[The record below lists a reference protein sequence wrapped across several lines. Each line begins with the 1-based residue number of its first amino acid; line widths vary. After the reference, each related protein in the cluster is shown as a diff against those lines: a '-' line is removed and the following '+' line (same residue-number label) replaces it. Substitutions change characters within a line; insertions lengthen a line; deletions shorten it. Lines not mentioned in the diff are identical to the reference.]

1 MNDIDLDI
9 ILAIA
14 DNRLTGQAKRD
25 ALQRIA
31 ADPEL
36 GEELAA
42 QIATMDELKSL
53 DPALM
58 TPAERATLR
67 ANLIEQLHLSP
78 ATPTVVAGPQRRPWW
93 QPALAFASAAA
104 LLVAIVAVPSMFS
117 GSDDSSAD
125 FVAIAPAT
133 TTSVATAELDASRQG
148 SASADNAASP
158 TSPVLVPQIVEQE
171 VQEFFAAAP
180 PSSDTKGAASSDDA
194 ADSGTDEGT
203 DETIPEVTAASA
215 EAFTAAETFAINEA
229 AIEAC
234 LETLA
239 NDLPGGN
246 HIPRAAT
253 LDDGAT
259 VIHFGVDTSDGVV
272 YSFSIDLEECVITSL
287 NP

>member
-14 DNRLTGQAKRD
+14 DNRLTGQAKQD

-67 ANLIEQLHLSP
+67 TNLIEQLHLSP
-78 ATPTVVAGPQRRPWW
+78 AAPSVVALPQRRPWW

-104 LLVAIVAVPSMFS
+104 LLVAFVAIPSMFS

-133 TTSVATAELDASRQG
+133 TTSVAAAELDASRQG
-148 SASADNAASP
+148 STSASNAASP
-158 TSPVLVPQIVEQE
+158 TSTVLVPQIIEQE

-180 PSSDTKGAASSDDA
+180 PSSDTEGAVSSDDV
-194 ADSGTDEGT
+194 ADSGTDEET
-203 DETIPEVTAASA
+203 DETIAEVTAASA
-215 EAFTAAETFAINEA
+215 EALTATEAFAVNEA
-229 AIEAC
+229 VIEAC

-239 NDLPGGN
+239 DDLPDGN
-246 HIPRAAT
+246 HIARAAT

-259 VIHFGVDTSDGVV
+259 VVHFGLDTADGVD